1 MPDPI
6 IWRSFNPLAFED
18 EAPSV
23 EVRDGDTTRIR
34 GLAAAYGK
42 WSLDLGG
49 FREII
54 EPGAFDRVL
63 SRKGLDVVAFFDHDG
78 QPLGRTTSGT
88 LRLSVDDRGLS
99 YENDPPD
106 TQLGRDVVT
115 LIRRRDLFGSS
126 FAFTVEPKGEVW
138 THDDKGKSTR
148 TIKEFSGLY
157 DVSVVTHAAYGK
169 ATSVAVRALERWR
182 AENLTSAERRRIAEE
197 AADTATAEDSP
208 AVRSFKVSSAAGARA
223 AAAAAAARMRAHAG

>member
-1 MPDPI
+1 MGEPI
-6 IWRSFNPLAFED
+6 VWRSFNPLVTED
-18 EAPSV
+18 ESVPAV
-23 EVRDGDTTRIR
+23 EVRDEGTPKIR

-63 SRKGLDVVAFFDHDG
+63 SRKNLDVVAFFDHDG

-88 LRLSVDDRGLS
+88 LRLSLDERGLN

-106 TQLGRDVVT
+106 TQLGRDVLT

-126 FAFTVEPKGEVW
+126 FAFTVDPKAETW
-138 THDDKGKSTR
+138 IQDEKGNTTR
-148 TIKEFSGLY
+148 TIREFSGLY

-182 AENLTSAERRRIAEE
+182 AENLTAAENRDLAEQALESAER
-197 AADTATAEDSP
+197 
-208 AVRSFKVSSAAGARA
+208 AVKISTAAGIRA
-223 AAAAAAARMRAHAG
+223 AAAAAVARMRIHAG

>member
-1 MPDPI
+1 MPEPI
-6 IWRSFNPLAFED
+6 VWRSFNPLVTED
-18 EAPSV
+18 NAVPAV
-23 EVRDGDTTRIR
+23 EVRDEGAPKIR

-63 SRKGLDVVAFFDHDG
+63 SRKNLDVVAFFDHDG

-88 LRLSVDDRGLS
+88 LRLSIDERGLN

-106 TQLGRDVVT
+106 TQLGRDVLT

-126 FAFTVEPKGEVW
+126 FAFTVDPKNESW
-138 THDDKGKSTR
+138 SDDLKTR
-148 TIKEFSGLY
+148 TIREFSGLY

-169 ATSVAVRALERWR
+169 ATNVAVRALERWR
-182 AENLTSAERRRIAEE
+182 AENLTAAENRELAELAIESAEQ
-197 AADTATAEDSP
+197 AAKIST
-208 AVRSFKVSSAAGARA
+208 SAGVRA
-223 AAAAAAARMRAHAG
+223 AAAAAVARMRIHAG

>member
-1 MPDPI
+1 MAEPI
-6 IWRSFNPLAFED
+6 VWRSFNPLVSED
-18 EAPSV
+18 DAVPAV
-23 EVRDGDTTRIR
+23 EVRDEGTPKIR

-63 SRKGLDVVAFFDHDG
+63 SRKNLDVVAFFDHDG

-88 LRLSVDDRGLS
+88 LRLAVDDRGLN

-106 TQLGRDVVT
+106 TQLGRDVQT

-126 FAFTVEPKGEVW
+126 FAFTVEPKGESW
-138 THDDKGKSTR
+138 TQDEKGNTTR
-148 TIKEFSGLY
+148 TIREFSGLY

-182 AENLTSAERRRIAEE
+182 AENLTDAENRQLAEE
-197 AADTATAEDSP
+197 AADIAASAAQAP
-208 AVRSFKVSSAAGARA
+208 KVSAGIRA
-223 AAAAAAARMRAHAG
+223 AAAAAVARMRSHAG

>member
-1 MPDPI
+1 MSDQI
-6 IWRSFNPLAFED
+6 IWRSFNPLGGDD
-18 EAPSV
+18 ESPAV
-23 EVRDGDTTRIR
+23 EVRDGEAPKIR

-42 WSLDLGG
+42 WSLDIG

-88 LRLSVDDRGLS
+88 LRLSVDDRGLN

-138 THDDKGKSTR
+138 THDEKGNATR
-148 TIKEFSGLY
+148 TIREFSGLY

-182 AENLTSAERRRIAEE
+182 AENLTTAEQRHIAEE
-197 AADTATAEDSP
+197 ASDT
-208 AVRSFKVSSAAGARA
+208 AVRSFKVSTVAGARA
-223 AAAAAAARMRAHAG
+223 AAAAAVARMRTIVG

>member
-1 MPDPI
+1 MPEPM
-6 IWRSFNPLAFED
+6 IWRSFNPLLAED
-18 EAPSV
+18 DAAPAI
-23 EVRDGDTTRIR
+23 EVRDDGGAKIR

-49 FREII
+49 FKEII

-63 SRKGLDVVAFFDHDG
+63 SRKNLDVVAFFDHDG

-88 LRLSVDDRGLS
+88 LRLAVDDRGLN

-106 TQLGRDVVT
+106 TQLGRDVLT

-126 FAFTVEPKGEVW
+126 FAFTVDPKSETWVQ
-138 THDDKGKSTR
+138 DEKGNTSR
-148 TIKEFSGLY
+148 TIREFSGLY

-169 ATSVAVRALERWR
+169 ATSVAVRALEKFRT
-182 AENLTSAERRRIAEE
+182 ENLTSAENDRLAEE
-197 AADTATAEDSP
+197 AADKQADYL
-208 AVRSFKVSSAAGARA
+208 RSLSGARA
-223 AAAAAAARMRAHAG
+223 AAAAAVARMRAHAG

>member
-1 MPDPI
+1 MADPI
-6 IWRSFNPLAFED
+6 VWRSFNPLVTED
-18 EAPSV
+18 ESVPAV
-23 EVRDGDTTRIR
+23 EVRDEGTPKIR

-63 SRKGLDVVAFFDHDG
+63 SRKNLDVVAFFDHDG

-88 LRLSVDDRGLS
+88 LRLSLDERGLN

-106 TQLGRDVVT
+106 TQLGRDVLT

-126 FAFTVEPKGEVW
+126 FAFTVDPKAETWVQ
-138 THDDKGKSTR
+138 DEKGNTTR
-148 TIKEFSGLY
+148 TIREFSGLY

-182 AENLTSAERRRIAEE
+182 TENLTAAENRDLAEKALESAEQA
-197 AADTATAEDSP
+197 
-208 AVRSFKVSSAAGARA
+208 FKINPAAGIRA
-223 AAAAAAARMRAHAG
+223 AAAAAVARMRAHAG

>member
-1 MPDPI
+1 MPEPI
-6 IWRSFNPLAFED
+6 IWRSFNPLVAEED
-18 EAPSV
+18 VSPAIEI
-23 EVRDGDTTRIR
+23 RDDGGPKIR

-49 FREII
+49 FKEII

-63 SRKGLDVVAFFDHDG
+63 SRKNLDVVAFFDHDG

-88 LRLSVDDRGLS
+88 LRLAVDERGLN

-106 TQLGRDVVT
+106 TQLGRDVTT

-126 FAFTVEPKGEVW
+126 FAFTVDPKGETW
-138 THDDKGKSTR
+138 THDEKGNTSR
-148 TIKEFSGLY
+148 TIREFSGLY

-169 ATSVAVRALERWR
+169 ATSVAVRALEKFR
-182 AENLTSAERRRIAEE
+182 AENLTAAENARLAEQ
-197 AADTATAEDSP
+197 AADKQADYM
-208 AVRSFKVSSAAGARA
+208 RSLSGARA
-223 AAAAAAARMRAHAG
+223 AAAAAVARMRAHAG

>member
-1 MPDPI
+1 MGEPI
-6 IWRSFNPLAFED
+6 IWRSFNPLLGED
-18 EAPSV
+18 ETPAV
-23 EVRDGDTTRIR
+23 EVRGDETPKIR
-34 GLAAAYGK
+34 GLAASYGK

-49 FREII
+49 FKEMI

-63 SRKGLDVVAFFDHDG
+63 SRKNLDVVAFFDHDG

-88 LRLSVDDRGLS
+88 LRLALDDRGLN

-138 THDDKGKSTR
+138 AHDEKGNTTR
-148 TIKEFSGLY
+148 TIREFSGLY

-182 AENLTSAERRRIAEE
+182 AENLTSREVRQIAEQE
-197 AADTATAEDSP
+197 AD
-208 AVRSFKVSSAAGARA
+208 RSFKVSTVAGARA
-223 AAAAAAARMRAHAG
+223 AAAAAVARMRIHAG

>member
-1 MPDPI
+1 MSEPI
-6 IWRSFNPLAFED
+6 IWRSFNPLVAEED
-18 EAPSV
+18 IAPAI
-23 EVRDGDTTRIR
+23 EIRDDGGPKIR

-49 FREII
+49 FKEII

-63 SRKGLDVVAFFDHDG
+63 SRKNLDVVAFFDHDG

-88 LRLSVDDRGLS
+88 LRLAVDDRGLN

-106 TQLGRDVVT
+106 TQLGRDVTT

-126 FAFTVEPKGEVW
+126 FAFTVDPKGETW
-138 THDDKGKSTR
+138 THDEKGNTSR
-148 TIKEFSGLY
+148 TIREFSGLY

-169 ATSVAVRALERWR
+169 ATSVAVRALEKFRT
-182 AENLTSAERRRIAEE
+182 ENLTAAENARLAEE
-197 AADTATAEDSP
+197 AADTQADYM
-208 AVRSFKVSSAAGARA
+208 RSLTGARA
-223 AAAAAAARMRAHAG
+223 AAAAAVARMRAHAG

>member
-1 MPDPI
+1 MPEPI
-6 IWRSFNPLAFED
+6 IWRSFNPLAVED
-18 EAPSV
+18 DAPAV
-23 EVRDGDTTRIR
+23 EVRDGESPKIR

-106 TQLGRDVVT
+106 TQLGRDVLT

-126 FAFTVEPKGEVW
+126 FAFTVDPKGEVW
-138 THDDKGKSTR
+138 THDEKGKSTR

-182 AENLTSAERRRIAEE
+182 SENLTSSERQQIAEE
-197 AADTATAEDSP
+197 AADTAA
-208 AVRSFKVSSAAGARA
+208 RSFKVSTVAGARA